1 MSLPTTATSIIVGTS
16 GFVWYTPKTT
26 DMGDYIHLKSARIIR
41 QWGTTNGLAELVDG
55 PTKQTQ
61 LDSAS
66 DVVLAKTAFLF
77 AIPCKDWK
85 L

>member
-1 MSLPTTATSIIVGTS
+1 MSIPTTASIIVGTN
-16 GFVWYTPKTT
+16 GFVWYTPKAT
-26 DMGDYIHLKSARIIR
+26 DQGEYIHLKSARTIR
-41 QWGTTNGLAELVDG
+41 QWGTTEGLAELVNG
-55 PTKQTQ
+55 PTKETK

-85 L
+85 P

>member
-1 MSLPTTATSIIVGTS
+1 MSLPTTASIIVGTN
-16 GFVWYTPKTT
+16 GFVWYAPSVV
-26 DMGDYIHLKSARIIR
+26 DNGEYIHMTSARVIR
-41 QWGTTNGLAELVDG
+41 LWGTLDGLAQLVNG

>member
-1 MSLPTTATSIIVGTS
+1 MSLPTTACIVIGTN
-16 GFVWYTPKTT
+16 GFVWYTPNAA

-41 QWGTTNGLAELVDG
+41 QWGTTDGLAELVDG
-55 PTKQTQ
+55 PTKETK

-66 DVVLAKTAFLF
+66 DVVLTKTAFLF